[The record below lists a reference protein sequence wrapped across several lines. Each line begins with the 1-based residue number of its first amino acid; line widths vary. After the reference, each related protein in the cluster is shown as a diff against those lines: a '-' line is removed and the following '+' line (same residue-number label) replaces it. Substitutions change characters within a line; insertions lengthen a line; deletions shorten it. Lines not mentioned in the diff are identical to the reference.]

1 MPTAMNI
8 LFLCTHNSARSI
20 LAEACLNHLGGT
32 RVRAFSAGSSPRENQ
47 KPHPL
52 GLLALQKKGIATD
65 ALSSKHWDIFAT
77 ADAPAMDVIV
87 TVCDN
92 AAGEVCPIWPGHP
105 VSIHW
110 GYADPSAVVGDA
122 SAMQAAFDD
131 TLSAINKR
139 LTAMLDLPLSALS
152 GDALRRALQALDHV

>member
-1 MPTAMNI
+1 
-8 LFLCTHNSARSI
+8 
-20 LAEACLNHLGGT
+20 
-32 RVRAFSAGSSPRENQ
+32 
-47 KPHPL
+47 L

-105 VSIHW
+105 VSVHW

-122 SAMQAAFDD
+122 AAMQAAFDD